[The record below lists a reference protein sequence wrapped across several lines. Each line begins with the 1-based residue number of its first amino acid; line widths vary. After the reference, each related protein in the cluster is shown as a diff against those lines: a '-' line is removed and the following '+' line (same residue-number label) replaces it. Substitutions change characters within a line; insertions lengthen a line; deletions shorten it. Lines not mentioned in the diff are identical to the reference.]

1 MSVLKIEIPGAV
13 QPQERPYF
21 KRDGK
26 NVKTYDAPKSW
37 DFKDFV
43 KLVALQQQ
51 SGLVETEPKKLHAD
65 KIYLMTSA
73 TMEMTRSECSTQG
86 S

>member
-26 NVKTYDAPKSW
+26 NVKTYDAPKS
-37 DFKDFV
+37 
-43 KLVALQQQ
+43 
-51 SGLVETEPKKLHAD
+51 
-65 KIYLMTSA
+65 
-73 TMEMTRSECSTQG
+73 
-86 S
+86 